1 MFVAPRPNLLT
12 HRRGVCVAF
21 VTFRDQI
28 VTRQAA
34 PATPVTWLYEPTSP
48 PPTSR
53 WTIRSTLVRV
63 QIRYGV
69 LADMPYAEL
78 GAGEPLAIF
87 AGLSPSTGF
96 HGSAAV
102 RLALGPLAALA
113 DVRRVLVFNRR
124 PRLRKGM
131 TMAELAAEHRDALRA
146 ACGDQ
151 PVDLVGT
158 STGGSIAQ
166 QLASDHPDAVRRLL
180 LISTACRLGPF
191 GRSMQRD
198 VAAQIRRGA
207 PRRAVAT
214 MAAGL
219 VPPRRGRSAVA
230 AAAFVVPPRLVGDAQ
245 GLDDMATT
253 IEAEDSFD
261 LARCAPVRAPTLLL
275 AGRRDRVYSP
285 ILFEETSTLIP
296 DCRLRLFDGRGHV
309 TVVRDPAFRRE
320 AAAFLA

>member
-1 MFVAPRPNLLT
+1 M
-12 HRRGVCVAF
+12 G
-21 VTFRDQI
+21 
-28 VTRQAA
+28 
-34 PATPVTWLYEPTSP
+34 
-48 PPTSR
+48 
-53 WTIRSTLVRV
+53 V
-63 QIRYGV
+63 QIQYGI
-69 LADMPYAEL
+69 LADMPCVEL
-78 GAGEPLAIF
+78 GGGEPGRDLRRTVTDDRIPRPR
-87 AGLSPSTGF
+87 GG
-96 HGSAAV
+96 

-261 LARCAPVRAPTLLL
+261 LARCDAGPGADAAARRAQGPGLLADPVRGDVDAHSRLPAASFQRPWAPY
-275 AGRRDRVYSP
+275 RD
-285 ILFEETSTLIP
+285 
-296 DCRLRLFDGRGHV
+296 
-309 TVVRDPAFRRE
+309 A
-320 AAAFLA
+320 